1 MTDKKYLDD
10 SYLKEVNSVI
20 TEVNENG
27 IILESTVF
35 YPRGGGQPGDSGFI
49 LKNGKMYKISDTTK
63 DGDVVIH
70 HQESLD
76 PELSA
81 GDTIKCQI
89 DWDKRYAHMRYHTA
103 IHLID
108 AVVNLNP
115 GYRGL
120 ITGSQIYE
128 DRSRV
133 DFSMEDLSAD
143 LAISIL
149 DRANEEIEK
158 GRNVEIRYFSRD
170 EALSIPNLARTKPG
184 RELISSLETV
194 RVVEITGLDMQADG
208 GTHVKNLS
216 EVGKLKFAKMENK
229 GKNNKRV
236 YFTLE

>member
-10 SYLKEVNSVI
+10 SYLKELNSVI

-120 ITGSQIYE
+120 ITGSQMIKEEWGNDGHWMCVLEVPAGMYG
-128 DRSRV
+128 DIMGTIGRKAGDSG
-133 DFSMEDLSAD
+133 FILKNGKMFK
-143 LAISIL
+143 IS
-149 DRANEEIEK
+149 DT
-158 GRNVEIRYFSRD
+158 
-170 EALSIPNLARTKPG
+170 TK
-184 RELISSLETV
+184 
-194 RVVEITGLDMQADG
+194 DG
-208 GTHVKNLS
+208 Y
-216 EVGKLKFAKMENK
+216 GKIC
-229 GKNNKRV
+229 
-236 YFTLE
+236 